1 MNTETGRTVRFGV
14 IGTGKIT
21 EWFLHGAAQDKRF
34 EAVAVCSR
42 SIGRA
47 REFASK
53 HGMQLAFDSPS
64 EMASSPDIDAIY
76 VATPNSEH
84 ARISML
90 CMSHGKHV
98 LCEKPLASNAA
109 EARAMA
115 ECARRNGVLLME
127 AMIATMNP
135 NFDIVRDRI
144 KDLGTIRR
152 YFASYCQYSSRYDN
166 LKRGIVANAFNPA
179 YSTGALM
186 DIGVYTIYPM
196 VALFGRPTR
205 VQASA
210 TLLPTDV
217 DGQGSVTFTYPDME
231 ASVIYSK
238 IANSYLPS
246 EIEGESGSLVM
257 DGIHTI
263 RSITYIPRPEAKSGR
278 GEIIE
283 RTEIG
288 HPLTMDEY
296 YYETRE
302 FIDLI
307 LSGKTESCT
316 NSLATSITTLELMD
330 EIRRQTGVIFPADTM
345 SARSVKNCGSGMEPD

>member
-1 MNTETGRTVRFGV
+1 MTRKVRFGV

-21 EWFLHGAAQDKRF
+21 EWFLHGAATDPRF

-42 SIGRA
+42 SIERA
-47 REFASK
+47 REFADA
-53 HGMQLAFDSPS
+53 HGMRLAFASPDN
-64 EMASSPDIDAIY
+64 MASCPEIDAVY
-76 VATPNSEH
+76 VATPNSAH
-84 ARISML
+84 ARISIE
-90 CMSHGKHV
+90 CMNHSKHV
-98 LCEKPLASNAA
+98 LCEKPLASNAN

-166 LKRGIVANAFNPA
+166 LKRGIVANAFNPSC
-179 YSTGALM
+179 STGALM

-196 VALFGRPTR
+196 VALFGRPTS
-205 VQASA
+205 VQASG
-210 TLLPTDV
+210 TLLPTGV
-217 DGQGSVTFTYPDME
+217 DGQGSATFTYPGMD

-246 EIEGESGSLVM
+246 EIEGEAGTLIM

-263 RSITYIPRPEAKSGR
+263 RNITHIPRPEAKSGR
-278 GEIIE
+278 GEAIE
-283 RTEIG
+283 RTEISR
-288 HPLTMDEY
+288 PLAMDEY

-302 FIDLI
+302 FIDII
-307 LSGKTESCT
+307 LSGRTESDT

-330 EIRRQTGVIFPADTM
+330 EIRRQIGVTFPADTY
-345 SARSVKNCGSGMEPD
+345 